1 MEKTMQAAVN
11 AVGLTYRYGR
21 GTEALHG
28 VDLSIPEGSLFALLG
43 PNGAGKTTLMQILAG
58 LRRPTRGRAG
68 VLGVESS
75 ALTYRERSSVAYVN
89 EVQRLPSWMRVD
101 QLEAYVAPLYPTW
114 DASLA
119 ASLRERF
126 QLPMNR
132 PIRTFSRGERMK
144 AALFCAL
151 APRPKVLLMDEPF
164 SGMDAIVKDELVR
177 GLLESAGTEGW
188 TVLVS
193 SHDIGELEMLADHVG
208 ILAEGRMRLSA
219 SMDDVHARFK
229 RVEVTASE
237 PWPIGRQESGWMSF
251 ERGGNRFGFVTEAA
265 NDGALQS
272 ELSERFPAA
281 HVEVRAATLREV
293 FVAVADSGAT
303 AEGRTMRISA

>member
-1 MEKTMQAAVN
+1 
-11 AVGLTYRYGR
+11 
-21 GTEALHG
+21 
-28 VDLSIPEGSLFALLG
+28 
-43 PNGAGKTTLMQILAG
+43 
-58 LRRPTRGRAG
+58 
-68 VLGVESS
+68 
-75 ALTYRERSSVAYVN
+75 
-89 EVQRLPSWMRVD
+89 
-101 QLEAYVAPLYPTW
+101 
-114 DASLA
+114 
-119 ASLRERF
+119 
-126 QLPMNR
+126 
-132 PIRTFSRGERMK
+132 
-144 AALFCAL
+144 
-151 APRPKVLLMDEPF
+151 
-164 SGMDAIVKDELVR
+164 
-177 GLLESAGTEGW
+177 
-188 TVLVS
+188 VS